1 MLPVEYALISQ
12 FLAFNLLYTVD
23 SAATVRGW
31 TPPWYSSYRFILTF
45 VVGAS
50 IVISLIGRGQ
60 VMDRINKL
68 PTATEKFAA
77 ELREARSHDEDISNA

>member
-12 FLAFNLLYTVD
+12 FLAFNVLYTID
-23 SAATVRGW
+23 SSATNRGW

-68 PTATEKFAA
+68 PTATDRYREEAA
-77 ELREARSHDEDISNA
+77 ERRRHNESVD